1 MYNVEG
7 IDLLGQNGQWEYG
20 DFVIHWPGLP
30 NETRVNLAQQKQQY
44 IKDTL

>member
-7 IDLLGQNGQWEYG
+7 IDLLGQDGQWYPG

-30 NETRVNLAQQKQQY
+30 NNTRIQLAQQYQQF
-44 IKDTL
+44 IQDTR